1 MQAGRD
7 AARQGREYVTM
18 GTGDYVNFSNDDDEF
33 NIALDT
39 AGHLNFMANEHSGA
53 GSRRMSILDDTNEVS
68 FDGSITVDGTA
79 TIGGSGQDGALQL
92 RASDGSNTVFLG
104 SSASETTVHVGG
116 DGRPGEM
123 HLYNTDHNATFNLYG
138 EQALMTLGT
147 DGQAGDIFVYDGGG
161 ELGCSTS
168 GGVLGLHV
176 DGHRTITLDGSQ
188 AKVSV
193 GSTGNGVVELKDSA
207 GTVRIRLSAA
217 TSSIEFFD
225 ATGNSTA
232 ALP

>member
-7 AARQGREYVTM
+7 AARPGREYVTM
-18 GTGDYVNFSNDDDEF
+18 GTGNYVNFSNDDDEF

-161 ELGCSTS
+161 ETGCSIS
-168 GGVLGLHV
+168 GDELGLHV

>member
-1 MQAGRD
+1 
-7 AARQGREYVTM
+7 M
-18 GTGDYVNFSNDDDEF
+18 GTGNYVNFSNDDDEF

-68 FDGSITVDGTA
+68 FDGSITIDETA

-116 DGRPGEM
+116 QGRPGEM
-123 HLYNTDHNATFNLYG
+123 HLYNSDHNATFDVFG
-138 EQALMTLGT
+138 EQALINLGT
-147 DGQAGDIFVYDGGG
+147 EGQAGDLFVYDRGGKTA
-161 ELGCSTS
+161 LSMT
-168 GGVLGLHV
+168 GGQLGLHV
-176 DGHRTITLDGSQ
+176 NGQRTITLDGSQ

-217 TSSIEFFD
+217 TNSIEFFD
-225 ATGNSTA
+225 ATGSSTA
-232 ALP
+232 ILP